1 MHNIK
6 HSQGVLYVISEHL
19 LLLLLEIWSGE
30 NKLRILSLE
39 KSNKQ
44 ISQSLK
50 LKQKSDYL
58 EDEYK
63 VNMILSR
70 RIEEEIF
77 IKHAYIQSWDLQYK

>member
-1 MHNIK
+1 M
-6 HSQGVLYVISEHL
+6 SEHL